1 MYRVAR
7 FALLSLVV
15 GLTAACAVQ
24 HPGSQ
29 SSEQSSEPIQ
39 TIPGPS
45 PTPQPGTPR
54 TAPQTPSAPIP
65 APGPKTS
72 SHFAPPPGGNSH
84 WDARLGVHV
93 LDNVPNT
100 FYRQRTYYRWNNGW
114 TWSTSPSGPWQET
127 DASGVPPGLSRQ
139 FGN

>member
-7 FALLSLVV
+7 FAMMTALVA
-15 GLTAACAVQ
+15 LTAACAVQ
-24 HPGSQ
+24 HPGPQ
-29 SSEQSSEPIQ
+29 STESIHTLPA
-39 TIPGPS
+39 PS
-45 PTPQPGTPR
+45 PTPQPGTPK
-54 TAPQTPSAPIP
+54 TTPSKPIP
-65 APGPKTS
+65 SSGPKTS
-72 SHFAPPPGGNSH
+72 SSFAPPPGGNSH

-114 TWSTSPSGPWQET
+114 SWALSPSGPWQDT
-127 DASGVPPGLSRQ
+127 DSSGVPPGLSRQ